1 MNRKTLVITDNTYA
15 KSLAEELNTLFG
27 DVDIA
32 QSQAGQLKE
41 VSRIDVSQV
50 ARSVIEKYDLVIS
63 IHCKQMFPKHLIDS
77 VRCINV
83 HPGFNPYNRGWY
95 PQVFS
100 IIDGSASGVTI
111 HEIDELLDHG
121 KIIVQKKIELTEWDT
136 SGSAYKK
143 IMQAERQLLLEWF
156 QRIRDE
162 EYVASTPHSEGNLN
176 LKKDFDGICEVQLD
190 EIGPFRCFLDRLR
203 ALTHQN
209 HRNAYFISKTGKK
222 VFLSLQLELE
232 E

>member
-32 QSQAGQLKE
+32 QSQTGQLKE

-63 IHCKQMFPKHLIDS
+63 IHCKQMFPKHLIES

-111 HEIDELLDHG
+111 HEIDELIDHG

-143 IMQAERQLLLEWF
+143 IMKAVGW
-156 QRIRDE
+156 E
-162 EYVASTPHSEGNLN
+162 EMPTHFLTSAS
-176 LKKDFDGICEVQLD
+176 
-190 EIGPFRCFLDRLR
+190 
-203 ALTHQN
+203 
-209 HRNAYFISKTGKK
+209 SKEGKK
-222 VFLSLQLELE
+222 EVLDFIDQTNKEIAE
-232 E
+232 HF